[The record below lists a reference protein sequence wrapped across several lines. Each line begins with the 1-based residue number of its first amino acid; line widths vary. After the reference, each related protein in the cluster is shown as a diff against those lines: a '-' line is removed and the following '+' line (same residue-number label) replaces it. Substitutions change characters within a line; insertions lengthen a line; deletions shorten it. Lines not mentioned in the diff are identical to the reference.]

1 MEKNMAEEHKTNNKK
16 KIKAVAKKDP
26 TIGIDTKSKS
36 VDDLLFAAS
45 TQSLDIGALE
55 NFLTISQT
63 REQIYQTIDT
73 MSQDS
78 VLASVIET
86 YAEDATQMNDDGRI
100 FWVES
105 DDENCAKLVTY
116 YLDSLNVDKEAFNYA
131 VSLIKYGD
139 LYLKLFR
146 NSEYEESSSL
156 DLPEVSSEN
165 HRSLLTE
172 ALEANLN
179 DSLDDD
185 DALKENVNVVINE
198 DNDHYALFVEQV
210 ANPGEMF
217 ELTKLGETRMYI
229 KAPASVQTTLTS
241 QSATSYNSLRYRIN
255 KNDFVAVVEIFPALS
270 SVQMLYSPTLGTS
283 YSFS

>member
-86 YAEDATQMNDDGRI
+86 YAEDATQMNDDGKI

-185 DALKENVNVVINE
+185 ALKEDVNVVINE

-255 KNDFVAVVEIFPALS
+255 KNDVTVYPADSFVHRLFDKC
-270 SVQMLYSPTLGTS
+270 SVKRSRKS
-283 YSFS
+283 NFIH